1 MCTLQNSSYI
11 NGNGSSKEYHGGS
24 KPNRNFCG
32 VTKIGS
38 GLSHTSS
45 SASASSS
52 TSLVRPTG
60 IPDSSKRPKL
70 TFLIGQGKPV
80 RPAQT
85 QSSPNCSLSSASHPQ
100 PTSSSTSM
108 STSGFPQVN
117 GTHSGASFLVPYG
130 QESSE
135 ESDQEAGALENGLAK
150 PHLAPVINN
159 GNRVKDD
166 AQSHNSSSLP
176 QLNSKTNGSNGFHV
190 CESGSEPAHK
200 SQNGLPKT
208 NGFNHT
214 DKVKKFNFYFV
225 ACYSILF
232 IQASY
237 FNLDVSL
244 LKYFYLSL
252 FLGYGHFT
260 IFIPDF

>member
-1 MCTLQNSSYI
+1 M
-11 NGNGSSKEYHGGS
+11 
-24 KPNRNFCG
+24 
-32 VTKIGS
+32 
-38 GLSHTSS
+38 
-45 SASASSS
+45 
-52 TSLVRPTG
+52 
-60 IPDSSKRPKL
+60 
-70 TFLIGQGKPV
+70 

-108 STSGFPQVN
+108 STSGFPQVKQVN

-159 GNRVKDD
+159 GNGVKDD

-176 QLNSKTNGSNGFHV
+176 QLTSKTNGSNGFHV

-200 SQNGLPKT
+200 SQNGLPKA

-214 DKVKKFNFYFV
+214 DKVKNFNFYLV
-225 ACYSILF
+225 ACYIILF

-237 FNLDVSL
+237 FNLDFSL

-260 IFIPDF
+260 FFIPDF